1 MKSRSIQATSLSFVI
16 ALLSCIGKHEATQS
30 TQDSAATATTNPEA
44 KPSARPVHW
53 GYSGDVKPSMW
64 ASLSPVYAACGEGK
78 TQSPINLM
86 SDSGAGLTKLTVDF
100 KTTSLKIAHHE
111 HVDEILD
118 NGHTIQVT
126 VEEGSSFTLNDK
138 TFDLKQ
144 FHFHT
149 PSEHIVD
156 GKHLP
161 LEMHWVHQ
169 SSDGSFGVI
178 GLLFEEGEPNENFEK
193 IIQHL
198 PILPGESNHFT
209 DVKLDLNLHVPESI
223 TAYHYIGSFTTPPC
237 TENVQ
242 WLVLRNKF
250 TMSPDQ
256 IKAFSSRLKN
266 NNRPVQAL
274 NGRKV
279 SIDEIQ
285 SQ

>member
-198 PILPGESNHFT
+198 PILPGESNHFHRCKT
-209 DVKLDLNLHVPESI
+209 GP
-223 TAYHYIGSFTTPPC
+223 
-237 TENVQ
+237 
-242 WLVLRNKF
+242 
-250 TMSPDQ
+250 
-256 IKAFSSRLKN
+256 
-266 NNRPVQAL
+266 
-274 NGRKV
+274 
-279 SIDEIQ
+279 
-285 SQ
+285 